1 MDAFLASY
9 GMAQKG
15 AGDGRTKSLLIEPLS
30 QEETMRY
37 YVTFDHSG
45 LGALDEGSSEPLELA
60 DARNHACRLL
70 DEGKQ
75 NVVIR
80 NDANQT
86 ISGADL
92 LACCKGDKEI
102 TPDLRAVDIRE

>member
-1 MDAFLASY
+1 
-9 GMAQKG
+9 
-15 AGDGRTKSLLIEPLS
+15 
-30 QEETMRY
+30 MRY
-37 YVTFDHSG
+37 YVTFDNSG
-45 LGALDEGSSEPLELA
+45 MGAIDEGSTKPLELA

-80 NDANQT
+80 NDANQS

-92 LACCKGDKEI
+92 LACCKGEKEI
-102 TPDLRAVDIRE
+102 TADLQAVAIPN